1 MTTHVWLSFPAV
13 DIVNPEE
20 NGIVERIV
28 RLLQGYGLTAE
39 FVVPGVKVQHMLAD
53 SPSTIELLNSA
64 EMTIGYQGNNHS
76 LHPGLME
83 YVESTE
89 WDDGVAEVRR
99 RETQWANIDGST
111 DPSRR
116 GGILLLADTFGPRFT
131 SFRGAGGWSPQ
142 IMDVLRE
149 LGITVHHTLFSLAE
163 ATGRT
168 AVAYL
173 GCLQFSPG
181 RARWTGNFPYDSPL
195 TNRLELENIIRR
207 PQEGL
212 PIFIDKFERM
222 LDNYA
227 FAGPRLMYVNFHP
240 SYLFTDLVSD
250 QLNWSNGEM
259 PDPPDNLVR
268 SNLLPG
274 PEQERRWEVFRSI
287 VDWVAARRDIDFVT
301 SRSFVKAS
309 TNLAPTFTPRELDQ
323 LAGEVVR
330 SPLMRPPAG
339 LSVGSKHVS
348 VAEAFTFLQTA
359 LVGPATDRPDELQ
372 AVFRLGPRDFSS
384 AYADRTVDATVGAVI
399 DAASQIGQGPIPTEV
414 ELAGGPV
421 APYPFLQAMSRAYLW
436 RDDPDRRVLV
446 RPADFETPELAE
458 SFNHYLYGTA
468 NWRLYK
474 RNLDVS
480 RIAKHGALQLW
491 TYKPVDVTP
500 S

>member
-28 RLLQGYGLTAE
+28 RLLQVHGLPAE
-39 FVVPGVKVQHMLAD
+39 FVVPGVKVQHMLAA
-53 SPSTIELLNSA
+53 SPGTIELLNSA

-89 WDDGVAEVRR
+89 WDDGVAEARR
-99 RETQWANIDGST
+99 RETEWANIDGST

-142 IMDVLRE
+142 LMDVLRE
-149 LGITVHHTLFSLAE
+149 LGITVHHTLFSMAE

-181 RARWTGNFPYDSPL
+181 RARWTGTFPYDSPL

-207 PQEGL
+207 PEEGL
-212 PIFIDKFERM
+212 PAFIDKFERM

-227 FAGPRLMYVNFHP
+227 FQGPRLLYVNFHP

-268 SNLLPG
+268 SN
-274 PEQERRWEVFRSI
+274 S
-287 VDWVAARRDIDFVT
+287 AARR
-301 SRSFVKAS
+301 RAG
-309 TNLAPTFTPRELDQ
+309 APV
-323 LAGEVVR
+323 G
-330 SPLMRPPAG
+330 G
-339 LSVGSKHVS
+339 LS
-348 VAEAFTFLQTA
+348 L
-359 LVGPATDRPDELQ
+359 
-372 AVFRLGPRDFSS
+372 
-384 AYADRTVDATVGAVI
+384 
-399 DAASQIGQGPIPTEV
+399 
-414 ELAGGPV
+414 
-421 APYPFLQAMSRAYLW
+421 
-436 RDDPDRRVLV
+436 DRR
-446 RPADFETPELAE
+446 LAR
-458 SFNHYLYGTA
+458 G
-468 NWRLYK
+468 
-474 RNLDVS
+474 
-480 RIAKHGALQLW
+480 AK
-491 TYKPVDVTP
+491 
-500 S
+500 